1 MNLKTILSRL
11 WTPSK
16 AAAAQVVS
24 MDDIPTSRRTVLTS
38 QAEPMALAHTLSVD
52 RVHGILRAAESGE
65 CESLFAIYRDIL
77 LGHAHTQTVFN
88 QRKLSALTK
97 ALAIVPVDEKN
108 PADVMAADACLALT
122 KSPGWLA
129 IAMNHLLNG
138 HLYPLAVLEQVY
150 AVNHTGKFPG
160 VRFLPVQWLPVPYR
174 LLDWTDGH
182 LQIWDADAKLGHRLG
197 TRFEPMAPQFI
208 VHRGH
213 LLTNIPDNWG
223 GPMRAALFW
232 WLFAVMDRD
241 WWVRFLDRF
250 GAPFIV
256 GRYDAAD
263 DASKTLLAKAF
274 SAATR
279 LFGLVVSRDTE
290 IQVHAVASATH
301 GEAFEKMQV
310 FANGELSKLVLGQT
324 MTTSAAPGGI
334 GGTQANVQEAVR
346 GDIEAW
352 DITALAETVNRA
364 IIDPFLRF
372 NGLAGSAELKITTA
386 TGSEME
392 SQSRF
397 LTAAAQVG
405 LEPTDAG
412 IDQLSKSSGIPLQRT
427 GGNRPPLALSAFLAD
442 PAAKLLE
449 LGGQPSNRTLDLIAA
464 TAATRLGAAFR
475 GRYAPVRAMLEE
487 ATSAE
492 DLEARL
498 AAFAR
503 KLEPG
508 LESRLLDETLTAYAA
523 TGAASGRFS

>member
-1 MNLKTILSRL
+1 MSLKDTLSRL
-11 WTPSK
+11 FKPSRTPV
-16 AAAAQVVS
+16 QGV
-24 MDDIPTSRRTVLTS
+24 DDIPTSRRTVLTS
-38 QAEPMALAHTLSVD
+38 LAEPMALAHSLSAD
-52 RVHGILRAAESGE
+52 RLHGILRAAESGE
-65 CESLFAIYRDIL
+65 CEQLFAVYREL
-77 LGHAHTQTVFN
+77 RFHAHFQAVFN
-88 QRKLSALTK
+88 QRKLAALTK
-97 ALAIVPVDEKN
+97 ALAIVASDEKKTD
-108 PADVMAADACLALT
+108 DVAAQEACLALT
-122 KSPGWLA
+122 QSPGWLA

-150 AVNHTGKFPG
+150 AVNHTGRWPG
-160 VRFLPVQWLPVPYR
+160 VRFIPVQWLPVPYR
-174 LLDWTDGH
+174 LLDWTAGN
-182 LQIWDADAKLGHRLG
+182 LQVWDAEPKLGHRLG
-197 TRFEPMAPQFI
+197 TRFVPQAPQFV

-213 LLTNIPDNWG
+213 LLTDIPDNWG

-263 DASKTLLAKAF
+263 EASKTLLAKAF
-274 SAATR
+274 AAATR
-279 LFGLVVSRDTE
+279 LFGLVVSRETE
-290 IQVHAVASATH
+290 IQVHAVATASH

-334 GGTQANVQEAVR
+334 GGTQANVQESVR

-352 DITALAETVNRA
+352 DITALAETVNRD
-364 IIDPFLRF
+364 IIAPFLRF
-372 NGLAGSAELKITTA
+372 NGLAGNAELKITTA
-386 TGSEME
+386 TGAEMQ
-392 SQSRF
+392 SQAAF
-397 LTAAAQVG
+397 LTAASQAG

-412 IDQLSKSSGIPLQRT
+412 IAQLSKSSGIPLQRGPAT
-427 GGNRPPLALSAFLAD
+427 RPALGLSAFQ
-442 PAAKLLE
+442 AATTEKLLDI
-449 LGGQPSNRTLDLIAA
+449 GGQPTNKALDLIAA
-464 TAATRLGAAFR
+464 TAAARLATAFR
-475 GRYAPVRAMLEE
+475 GRYAPVRAMLED
-487 ATSAE
+487 ATDAK

-508 LESRLLDETLTAYAA
+508 LESRLLEETLTAYAA

>member
-1 MNLKTILSRL
+1 MSLKDLLSRL
-11 WTPSK
+11 WSRQPAT
-16 AAAAQVVS
+16 QVMS
-24 MDDIPTSRRTVLTS
+24 MDDIPTSKRTVLTS
-38 QAEPMALAHTLSVD
+38 QGEPTALAHTLSVD
-52 RVHGILRAAESGE
+52 RVQGILRSAEAGE

-97 ALAIVPVDEKN
+97 ALSIVACDEKD
-108 PADVMAADACLALT
+108 PLDVQAAEACAALT

-129 IAMNHLLNG
+129 VAMNHLLNG
-138 HLYPLAVLEQVY
+138 HLFPLAVLEQVY

-160 VRFLPVQWLPVPYR
+160 VRYLPVQWLPVPYR
-174 LLDWTDGH
+174 LLDWTDGF
-182 LQIWDADAKLGHRLG
+182 LQIWDADARLGHRLA
-197 TRFEPMAPQFI
+197 TRFEPTAPQYV

-256 GRYDAAD
+256 GRYDPAD
-263 DASKTLLAKAF
+263 DASKTLLQRAF

-290 IQVHAVASATH
+290 IQVHAVASASH

-324 MTTSAAPGGI
+324 MTTTAAAGGI

-352 DITALAETVNRA
+352 DITALAETVNRD
-364 IIDPFLRF
+364 IVGPFLRF
-372 NGLAGSAELKITTA
+372 NGLTGNAELKITTA
-386 TGSEME
+386 TGAEME
-392 SQSRF
+392 SQSKF
-397 LTAAAQVG
+397 LAACSQAG

-412 IDQLSKSSGIPLQRT
+412 IDQLSKSSGIPLQRVS
-427 GGNRPPLALSAFLAD
+427 GARPPLSLSAFLAD
-442 PAAKLLE
+442 PTAKLLE
-449 LGGQPSNRTLDLIAA
+449 LGGQPSNQSLDLIAA
-464 TAATRLGAAFR
+464 TASARLGSAFR
-475 GRYAPVRAMLEE
+475 GRYAPVRQALDC

-498 AAFAR
+498 VALA
-503 KLEPG
+503 KELEPG
-508 LESRLLDETLTAYAA
+508 LAARLVEEGLNAYAA
-523 TGAASGRFS
+523 TGAASARFR